1 MGDLPDRLA
10 TNASSLGRRYLTGRP
25 DPLGRRLCLTW
36 GLARAVTPWVM
47 ALVGIAPTQVATP
60 RECVLLKTM
69 NRDEPAETQRS
80 VEGRWPFDLEVTVAK
95 NIRWLREGRGITQQQ
110 LGSDLSLSGFGMH
123 QMTVAQL
130 EAAVKPLRLNEVAA
144 IAAYFE
150 LPIEALWRQ
159 AGDEILS
166 RTGDGL
172 GAAQAADVEQMA
184 ADYYTQQRIERLR
197 DK

>member
-1 MGDLPDRLA
+1 M
-10 TNASSLGRRYLTGRP
+10 S
-25 DPLGRRLCLTW
+25 
-36 GLARAVTPWVM
+36 
-47 ALVGIAPTQVATP
+47 
-60 RECVLLKTM
+60 
-69 NRDEPAETQRS
+69 RDNQAQTQRP
-80 VEGRWPFDLEVTVAK
+80 VEARWPVDLEVTVAK

-110 LGSDLSLSGFGMH
+110 LGSDLSLSGYGMH

-130 EAAVKPLRLNEVAA
+130 EAGVKPLRLNEVAA

-150 LPIEALWRQ
+150 LPVEALWRQ
-159 AGDEILS
+159 GGDEILS
-166 RTGDGL
+166 RTGADDE

>member
-1 MGDLPDRLA
+1 M
-10 TNASSLGRRYLTGRP
+10 
-25 DPLGRRLCLTW
+25 
-36 GLARAVTPWVM
+36 
-47 ALVGIAPTQVATP
+47 
-60 RECVLLKTM
+60 
-69 NRDEPAETQRS
+69 
-80 VEGRWPFDLEVTVAK
+80 
-95 NIRWLREGRGITQQQ
+95 
-110 LGSDLSLSGFGMH
+110 
-123 QMTVAQL
+123 
-130 EAAVKPLRLNEVAA
+130 KPLRLNEVAA

>member
-1 MGDLPDRLA
+1 MSRDSQAEAQRL
-10 TNASSLGRRYLTGRP
+10 
-25 DPLGRRLCLTW
+25 
-36 GLARAVTPWVM
+36 
-47 ALVGIAPTQVATP
+47 
-60 RECVLLKTM
+60 
-69 NRDEPAETQRS
+69 
-80 VEGRWPFDLEVTVAK
+80 VEARWPVDLEVTVAR

-130 EAAVKPLRLNEVAA
+130 EAGVKPLRLNEVAA

-150 LPIEALWRQ
+150 LPVEALWQ
-159 AGDEILS
+159 AGDETLTD
-166 RTGDGL
+166 TGDDGF

>member
-1 MGDLPDRLA
+1 
-10 TNASSLGRRYLTGRP
+10 
-25 DPLGRRLCLTW
+25 
-36 GLARAVTPWVM
+36 
-47 ALVGIAPTQVATP
+47 
-60 RECVLLKTM
+60 
-69 NRDEPAETQRS
+69 
-80 VEGRWPFDLEVTVAK
+80 
-95 NIRWLREGRGITQQQ
+95 
-110 LGSDLSLSGFGMH
+110 
-123 QMTVAQL
+123 MTVAQF
-130 EAAVKPLRLNEVAA
+130 EAGVKPLRLNEVAA